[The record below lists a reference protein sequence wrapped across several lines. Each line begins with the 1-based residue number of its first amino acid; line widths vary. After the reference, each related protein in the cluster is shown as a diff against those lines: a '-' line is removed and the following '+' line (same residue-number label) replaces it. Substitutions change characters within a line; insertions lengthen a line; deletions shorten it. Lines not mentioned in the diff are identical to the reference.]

1 MANKSKSAA
10 TSSQS
15 DAISR
20 LEDAL
25 AGMKRIN
32 PESVRY
38 NRWLLELCCKTR
50 YVLENE
56 ISELRGVEK
65 EVDEFAENNPEL
77 ISNVTLRSLSLAGEI
92 ERNFKLGDQAIL
104 EHDQKIEILRA
115 EGYSKS
121 EAAEQSPKDSL
132 EEYLYELNEEINQFK
147 TEQRRLMAF
156 LKSKPNYNV
165 DLLIGTEFEQSGKE
179 ESAS

>member
-1 MANKSKSAA
+1 MNFKINEE
-10 TSSQS
+10 

-20 LEDAL
+20 LTDAL

-38 NRWLLELCCKTR
+38 NRRLLELCCEVR
-50 YVLENE
+50 YTLENE
-56 ISELRGVEK
+56 IAELTGTEK
-65 EVDEFAENNPEL
+65 EIDEFAEKNYEL
-77 ISNVTLRSLSLAGEI
+77 ISGVTLRVLSLASDI
-92 ERNFKLGDQAIL
+92 ERNFKIGDQAIL
-104 EHDQKIEILRA
+104 EYDKKIEVLRA

-121 EAAEQSPKDSL
+121 EAAEQLPKDSL

-147 TEQRRLMAF
+147 TDRRRLMAF

-165 DLLIGTEFEQSGKE
+165 DLLLGTEFEQIEKE
-179 ESAS
+179 EPES